1 MIELQKESVVEQ
13 SSKPKK
19 VYRALERAIGRITR
33 LEVNER
39 SWGLE
44 RTSGRLLSIRLNGDG
59 ELEFAIEGADRIDLD
74 LDEESFRVSV
84 LQSDSGKWKKVYESK
99 DWEGGDE
106 L

>member
-1 MIELQKESVVEQ
+1 MIELQKESAVEQ
-13 SSKPKK
+13 SAKPKK

-33 LEVNER
+33 LEVDER

-44 RTSGRLLSIRLNGDG
+44 FTSGKLLSIRLNGDG
-59 ELEFAIEGADRIDLD
+59 ELEIAIEGAERIELD

-84 LQSDSGKWKKVYESK
+84 LQTDSGKWKKIYESK
-99 DWEGGDE
+99 DWEGNDE